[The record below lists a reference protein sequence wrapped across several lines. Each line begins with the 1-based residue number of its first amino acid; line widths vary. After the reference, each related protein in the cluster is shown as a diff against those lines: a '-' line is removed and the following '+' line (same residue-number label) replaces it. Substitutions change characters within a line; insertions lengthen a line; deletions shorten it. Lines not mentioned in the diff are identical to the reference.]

1 MGSSKGITEGAES
14 RTDFFPF
21 NLGLK
26 DSPPELMLKLLLQHA
41 ALVRAGWLYEHLTT
55 PIAVTF
61 QKGSI
66 PENHSC
72 TNLYRAL

>member
-1 MGSSKGITEGAES
+1 
-14 RTDFFPF
+14 
-21 NLGLK
+21 LGLG
-26 DSPPELMLKLLLQHA
+26 DTPPELMLKLLLQHA
-41 ALVRAGWLYEHLTT
+41 AIVRAGWLYEHLTT

-66 PENHSC
+66 PENHNC